1 MNRPTDLQMRLPVIC
16 APMFRISGPEMVIAA
31 CKSGI
36 GGSFPSTNAR
46 TVDELDQWMG
56 QISGF

>member
-1 MNRPTDLQMRLPVIC
+1 MSRPTDLQMRLPVIC

-36 GGSFPSTNAR
+36 G
-46 TVDELDQWMG
+46 
-56 QISGF
+56 